1 MITEGNWSNP
11 VYQELVV
18 MVLAFILAIGA
29 VLFFFRKQNP
39 HWQAGWASFK
49 SWMVA
54 APALFFIFGLPEPWT
69 TIALT
74 AFAILGAKIFFQI
87 TGMYHR
93 SYFVLACYIGISAQ
107 AWAGYNQ
114 NDTLY
119 NLMPMLVLGLTSL
132 IPLYRNSFSKM
143 LQYTAVTLI
152 NFIFLGWGVLHI
164 VRIMQW
170 QGGLFIAL
178 YLIILT
184 EFCDNANLIFSRYGK
199 IKVFSNVNRRRTLE
213 GFLVSLVFTLALAWG
228 LRHLLP
234 NRSEIYWLTSGLIAA
249 MGGGM
254 GDMILTI
261 YRRDLGV
268 KNVGA
273 FIIGR
278 GDFLNLMDRLI
289 FVAPIYYYIMGWMLE
304 G

>member
-1 MITEGNWSNP
+1 MIGEGNWGDP
-11 VYQELVV
+11 AFQELVV
-18 MVLAFILAIGA
+18 VVMAFILIMGAI
-29 VLFFFRKQNP
+29 LFFFRKKSP

-54 APALFFIFGLPEPWT
+54 APALFLVFGLPQIWS
-69 TIALT
+69 IVLLT
-74 AFAILGAKIFFQI
+74 AFAIQGAKIFFQI

-93 SYFVLACYIGISAQ
+93 SQFVLMCYLAIALE
-107 AWAGYNQ
+107 AWAAATQ
-114 NDTLY
+114 NTTLY
-119 NLMPMLVLGLTSL
+119 NLMPMILLGCTSL
-132 IPLYRNSFSKM
+132 IPLYRNSYKRM

-164 VRIMQW
+164 IRIMQW
-170 QGGLFIAL
+170 QGGLYTAL
-178 YLIILT
+178 YLVILT

-213 GFLVSLVFTLALAWG
+213 GFLASLVMTLILAWG

-234 NRSEIYWLTSGLIAA
+234 NREAPYWLASGLVAA

-254 GDMILTI
+254 GDMLLTI
-261 YRRDLGV
+261 YRKDLGV
-268 KNVGA
+268 KSVGA

-278 GDFLNLMDRLI
+278 GDFLNLLDRLI
-289 FVAPIYYYIMGWMLE
+289 FVAPIYYYVMDWMLR